1 MGFIGAPVEVTT
13 VIEMKVWRLAL
24 DGRTDTP
31 VVVLQEVNG
40 TRVLPIWIGRSE
52 ARAIAMELAGQKFQR
67 PLTHDLM
74 KTVIEGLD
82 GAVRKITI
90 TELKENTFFAQLF
103 IEKGDEIIGI
113 DARPSDSIA
122 LALRTKSPVFVS
134 EELLKE
140 QAAEELSEDERAEAL
155 RRYLDEMN
163 PEDFGKFPL

>member
-1 MGFIGAPVEVTT
+1 VV
-13 VIEMKVWRLAL
+13 EMKVWRLAL

-31 VVVLQEVNG
+31 VVILQEMEG
-40 TRVLPIWIGRSE
+40 KRVLPIWIGRSE

-74 KTVIEGLD
+74 KTVIDGLD
-82 GAVRKITI
+82 GVVRKVAI
-90 TELKENTFFAQLF
+90 TELKENTFFAKLY
-103 IEKGDEIIGI
+103 IEKGEEIIGI

-122 LALRTKSPVFVS
+122 LALKAKASVFVA
-134 EELLKE
+134 EDLLRE
-140 QAAEELSEDERAEAL
+140 PTVEELSEDERAEAL

>member
-1 MGFIGAPVEVTT
+1 MV
-13 VIEMKVWRLAL
+13 EMKVWRLAL
-24 DGRTDTP
+24 DDRTDTP

-40 TRVLPIWIGRSE
+40 KRVLPIWIGRAE

-82 GAVRKITI
+82 GAVRKIDI
-90 TELKENTFFAQLF
+90 IELKENTFFAKLF

-122 LALRTKSPVFVS
+122 LALKTRSPVFVA
-134 EELLKE
+134 EELLRE
-140 QAAEELSEDERAEAL
+140 QSAVEMSEDERAEAL

>member
-1 MGFIGAPVEVTT
+1 MSEGRGRA
-13 VIEMKVWRLAL
+13 IEMKVWRLAL

-31 VVVLQEVNG
+31 VVILQELEG
-40 TRVLPIWIGRSE
+40 KRVLPIWIGRSE

-74 KTVIEGLD
+74 KTVIDGLD
-82 GAVRKITI
+82 GIVRKVAITD
-90 TELKENTFFAQLF
+90 LKENTFFAKLY
-103 IEKGDEIIGI
+103 IEKGEEIIGI

-122 LALRTKSPVFVS
+122 LALKAKASISVA
-134 EELLKE
+134 EELLRE
-140 QAAEELSEDERAEAL
+140 PTAEEMSEDERAKAL